1 MKKSTNK
8 LITKLLLS
16 LFILLILSF
25 IENELSNRSH
35 ANINNNSINEVT
47 NGDLEIYYFDVG
59 QADSILIKENDKSML
74 IDAGNNEDGE
84 YLVDYIKNNIGLEKI
99 NIVVGTHPHED
110 HIGGLDNIINSFDI
124 EKIYLPNVITTTK
137 TFKDVLD
144 SIENKKYK
152 ITIPKINEEINLDN
166 MYFKVLFTGSDEKN
180 LNDSSIVLR
189 LDYGSTSYL
198 FTGDISSTIENKIIN
213 SDIDVDVL
221 KVAHHGSS
229 YSSSNEFLDK
239 VSPKY
244 AIILVGKNNI
254 YNHPSSKN
262 IKRFNDRGIIVYRT
276 DEDGTIKLTSDGI
289 DIDFSK
295 IKTDINR

>member
-1 MKKSTNK
+1 MKKSTKK

-25 IENELSNRSH
+25 IENELSNSSH
-35 ANINNNSINEVT
+35 ANVNNNIKEIT
-47 NGDLEIYYFDVG
+47 NGNLEIYYFDVG

-74 IDAGNNEDGE
+74 IDAGNNEDGD
-84 YLVDYIKNNIGLEKI
+84 YLVDYIKNDIGLEKI

-137 TFKDVLD
+137 TFNDVLE
-144 SIENKKYK
+144 SIKNKHYK
-152 ITIPKINEEINLDN
+152 ITIPKINEKFNLDN
-166 MYFKVLFTGSDEKN
+166 MYFKVLFSGSDEKN
-180 LNDSSIVLR
+180 LNDSSIVLK

-198 FTGDISSTIENKIIN
+198 FTGDISSNVEKIIIN

-229 YSSSNEFLDK
+229 YSSSDDFLDR
-239 VSPKY
+239 VSPLY
-244 AIILVGKNNI
+244 AIILVGNDNI
-254 YNHPSSKN
+254 YNHPSINN
-262 IKRFNDRGIIVYRT
+262 IKKFNDRGIKIYRT
-276 DEDGTIKLTSDGI
+276 DKDGTIKLISDGNNI
-289 DIDFSK
+289 NIET
-295 IKTDINR
+295 IKTNING